1 MDYTVNGQ
9 PPKKYVS
16 AAELASMTPLSENS
30 IWRYARL
37 GLIPA
42 VKVGR
47 RYMFDPSVVFAKLE
61 QGIVTPEMAAK

>member
-1 MDYTVNGQ
+1 MVSTINGQ
-9 PPKKYVS
+9 SPKKYVS

-47 RYMFDPSVVFAKLE
+47 RYMFDPSAVFAKLE

>member
-1 MDYTVNGQ
+1 MKITINGA
-9 PPKKYVS
+9 PKKFIS
-16 AAELASMTPLSENS
+16 AQELAALTPLSENA

-47 RYMFDPSVVFAKLE
+47 RYMFDAEKVFGVLE
-61 QGIVTPEMAAK
+61 QGITTSEMAAK

>member
-9 PPKKYVS
+9 PSKKYVS
-16 AAELASMTPLSENS
+16 AAELAAMTPLSENS

-47 RYMFDPSVVFAKLE
+47 RYMFDPSAVFATLE
-61 QGIVTPEMAAK
+61 QGITTPEMAAK